1 MDGHVAERLGSALFA
16 IGISYLIA
24 LLVGRYASRLHLPK
38 VTGYLVV
45 GLLAGPSLAELVG
58 YNGLID
64 WDTLASINILS
75 EVALALIMVIIGSQ
89 FKLESLRRWG
99 RRLLVLSVS
108 EIGVTFVAVAGAVY
122 LTNFYV
128 LKTILRA
135 DLGLFGSSFDIAIFT
150 GIISIATA
158 PAATLLVIRE
168 YESEGP
174 ITDLVFA
181 LLGLNNLISIVL
193 FDIFAFILLNQ
204 DGSFYGVLHAL
215 FSPVFMGLLM
225 GLLVSVWAQKLQ
237 NPVEMQLLLFG
248 VIVANVGAAH
258 LWHIDFF
265 LSCFVAGVVIVNS
278 SPKAPRLFEALKG
291 VDYPLYVMFFIIAG
305 ASLHFDALEHIGLL
319 GVVYIVMRS
328 IGKAAGSWLGAHLAD
343 FGLVERKWLGYALLA
358 QAGVAIGLSQ
368 SLANMWPDG
377 GQVIQTIVLGS
388 VVVFE
393 LVGPVA
399 VRQAL
404 VRAGEVPV
412 LTLYSKSSPE
422 SALEGM
428 HHVIQCFRHSIGVP
442 SGHKF
447 ESAADILVEHVM
459 RRNVETIRED
469 MPFNEILK
477 FIAHSRYD
485 RFPITDREGNYLG
498 VVDYKD
504 IRDVLVDDVLKKL
517 VVARDLLKPEPLTV
531 TPDRNLK
538 DVLEIFKIHSNITY
552 LPVVSGDEKKK
563 LAGIVSQNDVLAAF
577 RAPSVN

>member
-1 MDGHVAERLGSALFA
+1 MDEHVAERLGNALFA
-16 IGISYLIA
+16 IGTSYLIA

-58 YNGLID
+58 YRGLID
-64 WDTLASINILS
+64 WDTLNSINILS
-75 EVALALIMVIIGSQ
+75 ELALALIMVIIGSQ
-89 FKLESLRRWG
+89 FKFESLRRWG
-99 RRLLVLSVS
+99 KRLAVLSVT
-108 EIGVTFVAVAGAVY
+108 ETGVTFISVAGAVF
-122 LTNFYV
+122 LTNFYI

-135 DLGLFGSSFDIAIFT
+135 DLGLPGSSFDIAIFT

-174 ITDLVFA
+174 VTDLVFA
-181 LLGLNNLISIVL
+181 LLGLNNLLSIVL
-193 FDIFAFILLNQ
+193 FNIFAFILLNP
-204 DGSFYGVLHAL
+204 DGSFYGVLHAV
-215 FSPVFMGLLM
+215 FSPILM
-225 GLLVSVWAQKLQ
+225 GLFMGILVSVWAQKLENQ
-237 NPVEMQLLLFG
+237 VEMQLLLSG
-248 VIVANVGAAH
+248 VIVANVGAEH

-265 LSCFVAGVVIVNS
+265 LSCFVAGIVITNS
-278 SPKAPRLFEALKG
+278 SPKASRLFKALKG

-319 GVVYIVMRS
+319 GIVYIVMRS
-328 IGKAAGSWLGAHLAD
+328 IGKAAGSWLGAVAAG
-343 FGLVERKWLGYALLA
+343 FGFIERRWLGYALLA
-358 QAGVAIGLSQ
+358 QAGVAIGLSHT
-368 SLANMWPDG
+368 LAHMWPQG
-377 GQVIQTIVLGS
+377 GEIIQTIILGS

-393 LVGPVA
+393 LFGPVA

-412 LTLYSKSSPE
+412 LTLYAKSAPQT
-422 SALEGM
+422 ALEGM
-428 HHVIQCFRHSIGVP
+428 HHVVECFRHSIGVP
-442 SGHKF
+442 TGHKI

-477 FIAHSRYD
+477 FIAHSKYD
-485 RFPITDREGNYLG
+485 RFPITDRDGAYLG

-504 IRDVLVDDVLKKL
+504 IRDVLVDDVLKQL
-517 VVARDLLKPEPLTV
+517 VVARDLLKPEPLTI

-538 DVLEIFKIHSNITY
+538 DVLEIFQIHSNITY
-552 LPVVSGDEKKK
+552 LPVVTGDEKKK

-577 RAPSVN
+577 RAPNAK